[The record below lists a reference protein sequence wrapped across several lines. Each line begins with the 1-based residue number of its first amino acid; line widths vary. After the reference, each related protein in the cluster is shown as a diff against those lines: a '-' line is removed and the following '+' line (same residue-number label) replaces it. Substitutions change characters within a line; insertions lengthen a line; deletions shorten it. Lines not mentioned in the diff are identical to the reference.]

1 MLTVQTR
8 GSLYLAVT
16 FQDLIPRHMQH
27 PRGQGVANGSFS
39 ARRAQRHSPGG
50 EFLVRTWTLL
60 LKTETQAAVA
70 PTLADL
76 RLHLFVDEAVEHAH
90 QETLSEEER
99 DQIAAVDSLF
109 PASKYCGCY
118 RPSPRY

>member
-60 LKTETQAAVA
+60 LKAETQAAVA

-76 RLHLFVDEAVEHAH
+76 RLHLQRRALKV
-90 QETLSEEER
+90 T
-99 DQIAAVDSLF
+99 LF
-109 PASKYCGCY
+109 PGWPPGGTGGLASPTSLLMKQ
-118 RPSPRY
+118 